1 MCDEKKKK
9 GKFCVSLWCARYV
22 CNCWLANL
30 VVVVVD
36 TDALTLYCTLQY
48 FSNKMALE

>member
-1 MCDEKKKK
+1 MCDEKKRRASFVLRC
-9 GKFCVSLWCARYV
+9 GVRYV
-22 CNCWLANL
+22 CNCWLATL

-48 FSNKMALE
+48 FSYKMALE